1 MPTVGFLT
9 VVAKLAAKPCATTPA
24 AKPCA
29 TTPAAKPR
37 ATKPA
42 AKPCATTPAAK
53 PRATKP
59 AAKPCATTPA
69 AKPRATKPAAKP
81 RATTPAAKPRATKPA
96 AKPCATTPAAKP
108 CATTPAA
115 KPAPLSQQRSPAVVA
130 GPIVGVA
137 PIARIPVLAAAKLC
151 ELWFRCRLAAV
162 GKPAGRTTPAF
173 GWRQRRAELKATT
186 GQRLGSAQAAHRQ
199 RIGSDWATMH
209 GDRCRLCGSRGQNAS
224 KPSSAT
230 VARSASTV
238 AYDFF

>member
-1 MPTVGFLT
+1 MPAVGFLT
-9 VVAKLAAKPCATTPA
+9 VVAKLAAKPAPLSQ
-24 AKPCA
+24 
-29 TTPAAKPR
+29 R
-37 ATKPA
+37 
-42 AKPCATTPAAK
+42 
-53 PRATKP
+53 RS
-59 AAKPCATTPA
+59 
-69 AKPRATKPAAKP
+69 
-81 RATTPAAKPRATKPA
+81 
-96 AKPCATTPAAKP
+96 
-108 CATTPAA
+108 
-115 KPAPLSQQRSPAVVA
+115 PAPLSQQRSPAPLSQRRSLAVVA

-137 PIARIPVLAAAKLC
+137 PIARIPVLAAAKLYD
-151 ELWFRCRLAAV
+151 LWFRCRLAAV
-162 GKPAGRTTPAF
+162 GKPAGRTTPGF